1 MNRSIASRLK
11 VGALIVGVAACASVG
26 IVAGT
31 AMASAPNPVPAPKG
45 VTALD
50 GPRSTPQPLPTYKT
64 NGSGLSYGSAAKAV
78 SPDTEPALIQVLA
91 TNGKTGYVYKKDLDA
106 ADGSNVTSPAE
117 ALAWQAA
124 HEGQNTTLTAYAMD
138 GTTVIGQFV
147 VQGPLPGVVSH
158 GPGQ

>member
-1 MNRSIASRLK
+1 MNRKLTSRLK
-11 VGALIVGVAACASVG
+11 AGALIVGIAACASVG

-31 AMASAPNPVPAPKG
+31 AVASNPTPVPAPKG
-45 VTALD
+45 LTALD
-50 GPRSTPQPLPTYKT
+50 GPRSAPRPVPTYKT
-64 NGSGLSYGSAAKAV
+64 NSSGLSYGSAAKAI

-106 ADGSNVTSPAE
+106 AVGNDMTSPSE

-124 HEGQNTTLTAYAMD
+124 HQGKNTALTVYAED
-138 GTTVIGQFV
+138 GTTVIGEFV
-147 VQGPLPGVVSH
+147 VQGPVPGAVTH